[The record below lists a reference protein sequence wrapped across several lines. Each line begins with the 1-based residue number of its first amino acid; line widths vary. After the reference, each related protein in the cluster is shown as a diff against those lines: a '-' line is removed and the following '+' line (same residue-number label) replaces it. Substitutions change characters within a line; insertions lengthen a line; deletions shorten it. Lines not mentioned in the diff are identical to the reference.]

1 MNTILEYL
9 KTKNNIKL
17 VLYIFIIAFSYIT
30 ICSKCS
36 FIYPFNDWDDVD
48 VYITCAKLMSEG
60 YKPYKD
66 FIYQSGPLTSFLFYI
81 LYILDIRPFFSN
93 YILEIICAFFTLFFG
108 YKTMKIIDSNVPI
121 ISIAILGLIYASN
134 VLRGGGG
141 CTEEFALPLL
151 MYINFKYTDILYNN
165 YNVKVKD
172 TVIIGFILGIL
183 FWVKFTLLIIPFGMT
198 IVLLIKCIK
207 QKKLKIFIK
216 NYSIIA
222 SIMIL
227 ISLIIILILY
237 KYNILNEVLYG
248 YLINNST
255 NYTNNRCSLPI
266 IFLYSY
272 RYAIIYCTCLVY
284 SVYIIIYRRRN
295 LNIIAISLL
304 SLFYFFK
311 PFGYY
316 LLPLSLVFAHS
327 IPFILSN
334 FNNRYNIINKLTIPL
349 TLMITILVM
358 IFAPNTHL
366 LKYNKEDMPQ
376 FRFAKQIKEDSLQCF
391 TSLDIGFYYLSN
403 THPIDKYLCI
413 LNINQSET
421 VNNILNTINNEL
433 VTYVITDNK
442 TDKYMNNTNYKLID
456 TCSFIRDS
464 FVDYDET
471 YYLYELKG
479 DKYE

>member
-1 MNTILEYL
+1 MNTAIKLL
-9 KTKNNIKL
+9 KTKHNIKII
-17 VLYIFIIAFSYIT
+17 LYTFIIAFLYIT

-36 FIYPFNDWDDVD
+36 FIYPFNDWDDANI
-48 VYITCAKLMSEG
+48 YITCAKLMHEG

-66 FIYQSGPLTSFLFYI
+66 FIYQSGPITSFLFYI
-81 LYILDIRPFFSN
+81 LYIFDIRPFFSN

-108 YKTMKIIDSNVPI
+108 YKTMKIIDNNVPI
-121 ISIAILGLIYASN
+121 ISIAILGLVYASN
-134 VLRGGGG
+134 VFRGGGG
-141 CTEEFALPLL
+141 CTEEFTLPLL
-151 MYINFKYTDILYNN
+151 MYVNFKYTDIIYNN
-165 YNVKVKD
+165 YSIKLKD
-172 TVIIGFILGIL
+172 TVIIGLIFGIL
-183 FWVKFTLLIIPFGMT
+183 FWMKFTLLIIPFGMT

-207 QKKLKIFIK
+207 QKKLKIFTK

-222 SIMIL
+222 FIMIL

-248 YLINNST
+248 YLMNNSV
-255 NYTNNRCSLPI
+255 NYDNKGLNIFIL
-266 IFLYSY
+266 FLYSY
-272 RYAIIYCTCLVY
+272 VYTIIYCTCLIY
-284 SVYIIIYRRRN
+284 SLYIVIYKRRNINIII
-295 LNIIAISLL
+295 ISLL
-304 SLFYFFK
+304 ALFYFFK

-316 LLPLSLVFAHS
+316 LLPLSLIFAHS
-327 IPFILSN
+327 IPFILIN
-334 FNNRYNIINKLTIPL
+334 FKNRYNIINKLTIPI
-349 TLMITILVM
+349 TLIITILLM
-358 IFAPNTHL
+358 LFAPNTYL

-413 LNINQSET
+413 FNINQDET
-421 VNNILNTINNEL
+421 RENIINTINNEL
-433 VTYVITDNK
+433 VTYVITDHK

-464 FVDYDET
+464 FVDHDEI

-479 DKYE
+479 GSNE

>member
-1 MNTILEYL
+1 MNTILKYL

-17 VLYIFIIAFSYIT
+17 VLYTFIIAFIYIT

-66 FIYQSGPLTSFLFYI
+66 FIYQSGPLTSFLFYV

-108 YKTMKIIDSNVPI
+108 YKTMKIVDNNVPI
-121 ISIAILGLIYASN
+121 ISIAILGLVYASN

-151 MYINFKYTDILYNN
+151 MYINFKYTSIMYNN

-172 TVIIGFILGIL
+172 TVLIGFILGIL

-198 IVLLIKCIK
+198 IVLLIKSIK
-207 QKKLKIFIK
+207 EKKLKTFIK

-222 SIMIL
+222 IIMIL

-237 KYNILNEVLYG
+237 KYNILNETLCG

-255 NYTNNRCSLPI
+255 NYNNKYNI
-266 IFLYSY
+266 FIVFLYSY
-272 RYAIIYCTCLVY
+272 RYAIAYCTCLAY
-284 SVYIIIYRRRN
+284 SVYIAIYRRRN
-295 LNIIAISLL
+295 INIIIISLL
-304 SLFYFFK
+304 ALFYFFK

-349 TLMITILVM
+349 TLIITILVM
-358 IFAPNTHL
+358 IFAPNTYL

-376 FRFAKQIKEDSLQCF
+376 FRFARQIKEDSLQCF
-391 TSLDIGFYYLSN
+391 TSLDVGFYYLSN
-403 THPIDKYLCI
+403 THPIDKYLFI
-413 LNINQSET
+413 VNINQSET
-421 VNNILNTINNEL
+421 ANNILNTINNES
-433 VTYVITDNK
+433 VTYVITDTITNS
-442 TDKYMNNTNYKLID
+442 YMNNINYKLID
-456 TCSFIRDS
+456 TCDFIRDS
-464 FVDYDET
+464 FVDYNET